1 MKKFIALCLCIVMV
15 LSMAACG
22 KKTEAPTEPE
32 KKTEADKGTEA
43 TDKTEAPTDPVVEY
57 PDYVKEPI
65 EIEIWHAS
73 GSGANGDYMTKAI
86 EEFNKSNEYGIT
98 VIETYG
104 GNYAEVLSKTSTAIA
119 ADEAPEIIV
128 AGSSGMPVL
137 GNQGALADMSGYAA
151 RDGVDMNNFV
161 AGTTDFCYNSK
172 GELISI
178 PFNRSTAVFYYNKTL
193 WDELKLEAPTS
204 LEDLA
209 EKAAYIHE
217 QKGIYG
223 FGAHFDAFFF
233 QEAWVRSLGAD
244 GLVASDGLA
253 AAALESGE
261 FNKLMTD
268 WLGWVKAGW
277 CRVPAVTSAEGDMKD
292 ALYAGEL
299 ASMVAS
305 CGGLKNMLK
314 YSKEAG
320 FELGV
325 SLMPAYGGY
334 GSNGGGGNL
343 CIISKDKTQQEIAAS
358 WEFIKFLSTDE
369 KVAERAASTGYL
381 PVTYTSTETE
391 EVKKLWEEKPQYKVA
406 FDQLQYTKDANWSEY
421 QSEWNTYLK
430 TAMSYVIQ
438 DGSMTPDEATEYLK
452 EQAKIIFPNGS
463 GK

>member
-1 MKKFIALCLCIVMV
+1 MKKFIALVLTIVMV

-22 KKTEAPTEPE
+22 NSNSETTTAAQKDTQAAGNNDTTAAPE
-32 KKTEADKGTEA
+32 
-43 TDKTEAPTDPVVEY
+43 TDPVVEY
-57 PDYVKEPI
+57 PDYVTEPI

-73 GSGANGDYMTKAI
+73 GSGANGDYMTKAV
-86 EEFNKSNEYGIT
+86 EEFNSSNEYGIT
-98 VIETYG
+98 ILETYAG
-104 GNYAEVLSKTSTAIA
+104 SYADVQSKTSTAIA
-119 ADEAPEIIV
+119 AGEAPEIIV
-128 AGSSGMPVL
+128 LGSSGMPIL
-137 GNQGALADMSGYAA
+137 GDQGVLADMSAYAA
-151 RDGVDMNNFV
+151 RDGVDMANFV
-161 AGTTDFCYNSK
+161 TGTTDFCYNSQ

-193 WDELKLEAPTS
+193 WDELGLEAPTS
-204 LEDLA
+204 LEDL
-209 EKAAYIHE
+209 ETKAAYITE
-217 QKGIYG
+217 QKGIFG
-223 FGAHFDAFFF
+223 FGVHLDAFFF
-233 QEAWVRSLGAD
+233 QEAWVRSLGAE

-261 FNKLMTD
+261 FTTLMTD
-268 WLGWVKAGW
+268 WLSWINDGW
-277 CRVPAVTSAEGDMKD
+277 CRVAAVTSAEGDMKD

-314 YSKEAG
+314 YSAEAG

-343 CIISKDKTQQEIAAS
+343 CIVGKDKTQQEIAAA
-358 WEFIKFLSTDE
+358 WEFVKFLSTDE

-381 PVTYTSTETE
+381 PVTYTSTETQTI
-391 EVKKLWEEKPQYKVA
+391 KDLWATTPQYQVA
-406 FDQLQYTKDANWSEY
+406 FEQLQYCKDANWSEY

-438 DGSMTPDEATEYLK
+438 DFSMSPEEATDYLK
-452 EQAKIIFPNGS
+452 QQAKVIFPNGS